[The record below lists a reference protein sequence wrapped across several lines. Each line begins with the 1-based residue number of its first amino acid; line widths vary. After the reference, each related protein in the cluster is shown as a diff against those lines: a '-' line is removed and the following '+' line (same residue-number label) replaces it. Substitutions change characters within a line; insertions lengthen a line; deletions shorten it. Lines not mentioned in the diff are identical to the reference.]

1 MTPRIPTGQT
11 VPLNVSKTGNRRV
24 FVGLG
29 WDPNEDISFKDKA
42 LGALGLKETHHDL
55 DLSCYIYDSNKRY
68 ITHISHEIGREI
80 DQTGKIYHS
89 GDNVEGVG
97 DGDDEQIS
105 IELKELDPTI
115 DTIIFK
121 ASIKTDNIFSQV
133 NDPEMRIVDGYA
145 DHTFLEVSLAEGQ
158 TAAFIFVALK
168 RDGEDAWLINHIG
181 EFIEESS
188 EKDWPEVLKAYIA

>member
-1 MTPRIPTGQT
+1 MTPRIPKGQT

>member
-1 MTPRIPTGQT
+1 MTPRIPKGQT

-145 DHTFLEVSLAEGQ
+145 DHTFLEVSLTEGQ